1 MYRCLV
7 DAIINKNTECKIT
20 IYMVNKLL
28 YNLWYLIFYH
38 KIVFFFGRCSFSRF
52 WIIKLK
58 SRTIFIILMMWV
70 RILNIRSRIPFPSIT
85 VQTKNVIL

>member
-28 YNLWYLIFYH
+28 YNLWYLIFISQNCFLLWTMFIQSFLDH
-38 KIVFFFGRCSFSRF
+38 KIKIKDDIYYINDVGESF
-52 WIIKLK
+52 KH
-58 SRTIFIILMMWV
+58 
-70 RILNIRSRIPFPSIT
+70 SISHSSSI
-85 VQTKNVIL
+85 NYCPN

>member
-28 YNLWYLIFYH
+28 YNLWYLIFISQNCFLLWTMFIQSFLDH
-38 KIVFFFGRCSFSRF
+38 KI
-52 WIIKLK
+52 K
-58 SRTIFIILMMWV
+58 SRTIFIILMTWV
-70 RILNIRSRIPFPSIT
+70 RVLNIRSRIPFPSIT